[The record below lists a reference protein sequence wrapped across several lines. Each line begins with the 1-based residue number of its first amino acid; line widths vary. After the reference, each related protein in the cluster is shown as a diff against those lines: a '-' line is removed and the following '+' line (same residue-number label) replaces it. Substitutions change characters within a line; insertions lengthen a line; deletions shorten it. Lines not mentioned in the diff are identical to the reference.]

1 MNANEEHIPPGALVQ
16 CISPLRVIVTD
27 RATMAASKWIEKGW
41 AGVILRVREE
51 PGWLATGGDDSEGQ
65 PVALTKYDILWS
77 TSAGGNLIGK
87 NISHRFFTV
96 ML

>member
-51 PGWLATGGDDSEGQ
+51 PGWLATGYESPSEL
-65 PVALTKYDILWS
+65 VALTKYDILWS